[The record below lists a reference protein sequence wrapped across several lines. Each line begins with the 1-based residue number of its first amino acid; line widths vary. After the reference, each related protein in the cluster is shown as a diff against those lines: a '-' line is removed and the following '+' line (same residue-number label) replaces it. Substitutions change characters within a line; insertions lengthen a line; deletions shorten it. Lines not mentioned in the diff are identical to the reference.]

1 MIIKYIKWSKVLF
14 FELPISSTFAMSNF
28 NKYYIM
34 KKLTKK
40 NLIILLMLASFLSY
54 ANDGRGTFKEK
65 EKVTNLSFKNVKLGS
80 MLTIRDDKGLV
91 LYKESIVKSGQYSKG
106 FDLTALPN
114 GDYYFELDTDFEI
127 VVIPFDV
134 VSNQVNFRKD
144 EKSTIFKP
152 FVRVKD
158 NMVYVSKVSYNES
171 PLEYKIYYAENY
183 DLVLSEKFENEKQI
197 NKIYD
202 FSESK
207 EGEYLFVFKFEG
219 RKYSKKI
226 KI

>member
-1 MIIKYIKWSKVLF
+1 MLF
-14 FELPISSTFAMSNF
+14 FATMISSTFAMSNF

-40 NLIILLMLASFLSY
+40 NLIILLMLVSFLSY
-54 ANDGRGTFKEK
+54 ANDERESFKEK
-65 EKVTNLSFKNVKLGS
+65 EKVTNLNFKNVKLGS
-80 MLTIRDDKGLV
+80 MLTIKDNKGLV

-158 NMVYVSKVSYNES
+158 NMVYVSRVSYIES
-171 PLEYKIYYAENY
+171 PLEYKIYYSKNN
-183 DLVLSEKFENEKQI
+183 DLVLSEKFENEKQV

-202 FSESK
+202 FSGSK
-207 EGEYLFVFKFEG
+207 EGDYLFVFKFEG
-219 RKYSKKI
+219 RRYSKKI

>member
-1 MIIKYIKWSKVLF
+1 
-14 FELPISSTFAMSNF
+14 
-28 NKYYIM
+28 M

-54 ANDGRGTFKEK
+54 ANDGRDTFKEK

-80 MLTIRDDKGLV
+80 KLTIKDDKGLV
-91 LYKESIVKSGQYSKG
+91 LYKESIIKSGQYSKG

-114 GDYYFELDTDFEI
+114 GEYYFELDTDFEI
-127 VVIPFDV
+127 VVIPFNV

-158 NMVYVSKVSYNES
+158 DMVYVSRVSYKES
-171 PLEYKIYYAENY
+171 PLEYKIYYADNN

-197 NKIYD
+197 SKIYD

-207 EGEYLFVFKFEG
+207 QGEYLFVFKFEG
-219 RKYSKKI
+219 RRYSKKI

>member
-1 MIIKYIKWSKVLF
+1 MLF
-14 FELPISSTFAMSNF
+14 FVVIISSTFAMSNF

-40 NLIILLMLASFLSY
+40 NLIILLMLVSFLSY
-54 ANDGRGTFKEK
+54 ANDERESFKEK
-65 EKVTNLSFKNVKLGS
+65 EKVTNLNFKNVKLGS
-80 MLTIRDDKGLV
+80 MLTIKDNKGLV

-158 NMVYVSKVSYNES
+158 DKVYVSRVSYSES
-171 PLEYKIYYAENY
+171 PLEYKIYYADNN

-207 EGEYLFVFKFEG
+207 DGEYLFVFKFEG
-219 RKYSKKI
+219 RRYSKKI